1 MSFQFHMVV
10 SVLSVALSLLSVPVL
25 ADVPIE
31 TGIVHLR
38 MEGYRQSKS
47 AVAALVQSIK
57 DQVAFS

>member
-1 MSFQFHMVV
+1 MVV